1 MRIDCSR
8 RFGRRGA
15 TLARRGWIHVIVL
28 FACLFSLGSGISHA
42 QEKKADLSK
51 PKYGVVI
58 AKDVMAPMRDGVRL
72 ATDIYFPA
80 MDGKTVEGRWPTI
93 LQRTIYDKSSVEYA
107 NPEYFCKRG
116 YIVVLMDCRGR
127 FNSEGEYYH
136 FIDEAED
143 GYDTCEWIGKQSW
156 SDGKIGTYGGS
167 YLSHVQSAMATQ
179 NPKNLAAMIPSQ
191 GPSNIYEYGLRHDG
205 AFQLKFLTAG
215 FWLGILSK
223 EALANPEI
231 RVALEG
237 ARMSDWLSR
246 IPLKRGQSP
255 LALIPNYER
264 FVFDFM
270 TRGDHEEYWDHPSFN
285 IEKHYDQHS
294 DVPTY
299 LVGGWYDSWS
309 RATMV
314 QFAELSKHKKG
325 PIKVLMGP
333 WTHGGRTVELTYSGD
348 VDFGPPASLKG
359 NLAVHRNAWRLRWF
373 DRWLKG
379 IENGVGEEPPLKLF
393 VMGGGSGRKNVDG
406 RLDHGGRWR
415 NENEW
420 PLARTQFTNY
430 YLHAGGGLTADKP
443 QGDQPPS
450 GYSYDPKNPVP
461 TISGNLSALA
471 EMVPTEPGARPAQK
485 LRNLAVPGAM
495 HQAEYAGCFACKPPY
510 LPLSTRQDVLSYQTS
525 PLERDI
531 EVTGPITV
539 KLWAS
544 SSALDTDFTAK
555 LLDIYPSSP
564 DYPEGYH
571 MNITEGII
579 RARYRDRSGKAKL
592 LEPGKVYQFEI
603 ILEPTSNLFQAG
615 HRIRV
620 DISSSNFPRFDTNPN
635 TGEPVLQHTHTA
647 VAHNKIHHDSGHPS
661 HIALP
666 VIP

>member
-1 MRIDCSR
+1 
-8 RFGRRGA
+8 
-15 TLARRGWIHVIVL
+15 
-28 FACLFSLGSGISHA
+28 
-42 QEKKADLSK
+42 
-51 PKYGVVI
+51 
-58 AKDVMAPMRDGVRL
+58 
-72 ATDIYFPA
+72 
-80 MDGKTVEGRWPTI
+80 
-93 LQRTIYDKSSVEYA
+93 
-107 NPEYFCKRG
+107 
-116 YIVVLMDCRGR
+116 
-127 FNSEGEYYH
+127 
-136 FIDEAED
+136 
-143 GYDTCEWIGKQSW
+143 
-156 SDGKIGTYGGS
+156 
-167 YLSHVQSAMATQ
+167 
-179 NPKNLAAMIPSQ
+179 
-191 GPSNIYEYGLRHDG
+191 
-205 AFQLKFLTAG
+205 
-215 FWLGILSK
+215 
-223 EALANPEI
+223 
-231 RVALEG
+231 
-237 ARMSDWLSR
+237 
-246 IPLKRGQSP
+246 
-255 LALIPNYER
+255 
-264 FVFDFM
+264 
-270 TRGDHEEYWDHPSFN
+270 
-285 IEKHYDQHS
+285 
-294 DVPTY
+294 
-299 LVGGWYDSWS
+299 
-309 RATMV
+309 MV
-314 QFAELSKHKKG
+314 QFAELSKRKKG

-333 WTHGGRTVELTYSGD
+333 WTHGGCTVELTYSGD

-359 NLAVHRNAWRLRWF
+359 NLAAHLNPWRLRWF

-415 NENEW
+415 DENEW

-430 YLHAGGGLTADKP
+430 HLHAGGGLSADKP
-443 QGDQPPS
+443 QGDQLPS

-471 EMVPTEPGARPAQK
+471 EMVPTEPGARPVQR

-495 HQAEYAGCFACKPPY
+495 HQAEYPGCFACKPPY
-510 LPLSTRQDVLSYQTS
+510 PPLSTRRDVLSFQTA

-592 LEPGKVYQFEI
+592 LEPGRVYQFEI

-620 DISSSNFPRFDTNPN
+620 DISSSNFPRFDPNPN

-647 VAHNKIHHDSGHPS
+647 VARNKIYHDSRRPS
-661 HIALP
+661 YIALP